1 MSEPLPILL
10 AHGIAR
16 FDELRAQ
23 LRKIWKAPIIASGD
37 NLHYFRGIRSR
48 LREQGFNAHHAHVP
62 FAASVA
68 DRANELRRETQRILQ
83 ETGAERL
90 HIIAHSMGGLD
101 ARRMIADCKETA
113 KSVASLSTIG
123 TPHLGTAFADIALAK
138 GGDTIVSA
146 LSRILSLEGFKD
158 LTRPACATFN
168 DSARAAETAN
178 DVVYQTWSSIE
189 PDEKSVFLP
198 LRPSWKIIH
207 AEEDENDGLVSET
220 SQAWTDELC
229 GTDGKVKQVAQ
240 HRFPFYAD
248 HWNQIGWW
256 HPNRW
261 SLSDGLFGVKAQID
275 EYERQVGEV
284 YLEIA
289 NSVSGIS

>member
-138 GGDTIVSA
+138 GGD
-146 LSRILSLEGFKD
+146 
-158 LTRPACATFN
+158 
-168 DSARAAETAN
+168 
-178 DVVYQTWSSIE
+178 
-189 PDEKSVFLP
+189 VFLP

-207 AEEDENDGLVSET
+207 DEEGENDGLVSET